1 MIACKMAKQTIKCE
15 NSYII
20 QKSIYAGWKDYMQGL
35 ESKNTGAK
43 FQRRFLN
50 FPQKYVDFFLKT
62 AYNTSTRRCSLYSES
77 HYR

>member
-43 FQRRFLN
+43 SQRR
-50 FPQKYVDFFLKT
+50 V
-62 AYNTSTRRCSLYSES
+62 STEIC
-77 HYR
+77 